1 MIGLSRRGVVLPRL
15 FLFPPA
21 ALAALELLELQA
33 PLDTLGGLDG
43 HDAHAAL
50 YGDGFFRRLLHIAQS
65 RMEAF
70 LTALQQVRST
80 QDKKKLRTRKDFS

>member
-21 ALAALELLELQA
+21 ALAALELL
-33 PLDTLGGLDG
+33 DTLGDLDG
-43 HDAHAAL
+43 HDARAAL
-50 YGDGFFRRLLHIAQS
+50 YGDGFFRRLLHIVQS
-65 RMEAF
+65 RMGAF
-70 LTALQQVRST
+70 LAALQQVRST